1 MSRPAARVAIQSS
14 RIEVALAPPS
24 TRLPSDERQEAA
36 TAGWAVDAY
45 VASSRDSWM
54 TVAGDVRPSGVVV
67 TSRLSHGSSGQP
79 ASTQ

>member
-1 MSRPAARVAIQSS
+1 MSGRPLGRDPEFQDRGGTRTAVDPAAVGREAG
-14 RIEVALAPPS
+14 
-24 TRLPSDERQEAA
+24 AA

-67 TSRLSHGSSGQP
+67 TSMLSHGSSGQP
-79 ASTQ
+79 ASTE